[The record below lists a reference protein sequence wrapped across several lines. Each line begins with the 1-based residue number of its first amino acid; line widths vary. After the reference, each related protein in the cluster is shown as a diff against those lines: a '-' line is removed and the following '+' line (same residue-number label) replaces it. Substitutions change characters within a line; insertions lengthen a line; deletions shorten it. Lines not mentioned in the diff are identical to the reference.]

1 METSMVRE
9 IDDMSFD
16 RDTAEGTVLIDFYAP
31 WCGPC
36 QLQGPILDD
45 LATELGDEVRI
56 VKLNVDDNR
65 LTAARF
71 GVASIPYLV
80 LLRDG
85 RPVREFT
92 GLQDARTLRA
102 ALRSA

>member
-1 METSMVRE
+1 MVHE
-9 IDDMSFD
+9 IDDRSFD

-45 LATELGDEVRI
+45 LAAELGDDVRI

-65 LTAARF
+65 DAAARF
-71 GVASIPYLV
+71 RVASIPYLV
-80 LLRDG
+80 LLKDG
-85 RPVREFT
+85 EVVREFT
-92 GLQDARTLRA
+92 GLQDAGTLRMA
-102 ALRSA
+102 CKSA